1 MGDMLSQAEIDALLS
16 GVDIGSDEPG
26 PSSSQRPSQLTP
38 EERDALGEI
47 GNISMG
53 TSATTLFALL
63 GQKVNITTPVV
74 TETTWDDL
82 VAMFRQPYVAV
93 RVQYTEGLV
102 GANLMVMKESDVKI
116 ITDLMMGGD
125 GHGNEDGELT
135 ELHLSAISEAMNQM
149 IGSSA
154 TSMSSMFDKRVD
166 ISPPEST
173 QVNPDTDISCIRI
186 SDDDVIVKIA
196 FSLTVGTLIDSEIMQ
211 LIPLP
216 FAKDMV
222 YNLMKPKSEAP
233 IAPSRAAP
241 PPETPSMSMPAQ
253 GAPTAGTAPPP
264 MGMQQPGG
272 WMPEP
277 QQPGY
282 PGYPPQQSGYP
293 QQQPAYPQQQAGY
306 PPQQAGWPG
315 YPQQQQIWP
324 PQQMPPPG
332 YGYAP
337 QPQQQMPMQSQ
348 PSAPPVNVQPAQ
360 FQAFEPMLEEFDRK
374 NMSLLMDVPLQVTV
388 ELGRTTKRIR
398 EILEFGQ
405 GSILELD
412 KLAGE
417 PVDILVNGKAVA
429 KGEVVVIDESFGVRI
444 TDILHPSKR
453 L

>member
-16 GVDIGSDEPG
+16 GVDMGADEADA
-26 PSSSQRPSQLTP
+26 SAQRATLLTP
-38 EERDALGEI
+38 EEKDALGEI

-63 GQKVNITTPVV
+63 GQKVNITTPIV
-74 TETTWDDL
+74 TETSWEEL
-82 VAMFRQPYVAV
+82 VAMFQQPYVAV

-125 GHGNEDGELT
+125 GHGNEDGELN

-173 QVNPDTDISCIRI
+173 QVNPETDIDRIRI
-186 SDDDVIVKIA
+186 TDDDVIVKIA
-196 FSLTVGTLIDSEIMQ
+196 FSMTVGTLIDSEIMQ

-222 YNLMKPKSEAP
+222 QNLMKPKSEAP
-233 IAPSRAAP
+233 IAPSKAAP
-241 PPETPSMSMPAQ
+241 PPTQSGSAPAMQPQMGGMPASAAPQ
-253 GAPTAGTAPPP
+253 PGMPSPDGAP
-264 MGMQQPGG
+264 QPGG
-272 WMPEP
+272 WAPDAQAPYPP
-277 QQPGY
+277 QQQGGW
-282 PGYPPQQSGYP
+282 PGYPPQQ
-293 QQQPAYPQQQAGY
+293 Q
-306 PPQQAGWPG
+306 GWPG
-315 YPQQQQIWP
+315 YPQQQGGW
-324 PQQMPPPG
+324 PQQGAWPQQPPPG
-332 YGYAP
+332 YGFAP
-337 QPQQQMPMQSQ
+337 PPQAQAM
-348 PSAPPVNVQPAQ
+348 PSAAPVNVQPAQ
-360 FQAFEPMLEEFDRK
+360 FQPFEPGGEEFDRK